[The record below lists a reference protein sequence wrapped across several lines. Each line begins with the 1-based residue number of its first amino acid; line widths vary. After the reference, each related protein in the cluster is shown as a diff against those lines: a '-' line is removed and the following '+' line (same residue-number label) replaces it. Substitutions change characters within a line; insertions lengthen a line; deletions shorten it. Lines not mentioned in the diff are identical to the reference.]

1 MAQKTI
7 PKKIEKNI
15 NIYIDMLKDDKI
27 PIKKV
32 ILFGSSAKGKR
43 HKWSDIDL
51 CIISP
56 KFKNQFDAMRYLLL
70 KTYDLNASIEPHP
83 YHPKD
88 FVNEDPLVWE
98 IKKTGIEIP
107 LK

>member
-1 MAQKTI
+1 MVKKTI

-15 NIYIDMLKDDKI
+15 NEYINIIKDDKI

-43 HKWSDIDL
+43 NKWSDIDL
-51 CIISP
+51 CIISS
-56 KFKNQFDAMRYLLL
+56 KFKDQFGAMRYLLL
-70 KTYDLNASIEPHP
+70 KSYNLNTSIEPHP
-83 YHPKD
+83 YHSRD